1 MPPRFLVKALSS
13 KAGSWYFLN
22 VANPVDRRLIPATNG
37 RVSLAPGQPV
47 CVIETVGAKS
57 GQRRRTPLLY
67 ATDGD
72 DLVLIAS
79 QGGAPKNPGWFYN
92 LRRNPQLKVWAP
104 RGKSGDYV
112 ARVVDGPERERL
124 WQKATAQYP
133 GYDTYQA
140 RAGGRRIPVVA
151 LSPKP

>member
-140 RAGGRRIPVVA
+140 RAGG
-151 LSPKP
+151 